1 MLRSQVIPSIILLN
15 RQFSISQVLVRPW
28 FERKHLYTLIMY
40 STHLILEKPC
50 IHSLK
55 FSADHYTC
63 VSHSDQFNLLI
74 SPCSSFFARNNLEST
89 RRKMH
94 TLFSFH

>member
-40 STHLILEKPC
+40 STHLILEKPY
-50 IHSLK
+50 IVL
-55 FSADHYTC
+55 
-63 VSHSDQFNLLI
+63 
-74 SPCSSFFARNNLEST
+74 SFPLT
-89 RRKMH
+89 I
-94 TLFSFH
+94 TPV